1 MFISERRLRCGPI
14 LQEKIKKEKMRMKKI
29 SVAIDGPAGAGKSS
43 VASNVAKQLG
53 YVYIDTGAMYRSV
66 AVYAIQ
72 NGIKLPEQT
81 DRLIQSL
88 KDISISFSTEKG
100 VQRILLNGCDVT
112 ERIRESDASM
122 GSSCVAAIPEVRKM
136 LVARQKEMGADGGVI
151 MDGRDIGTTVLP
163 DAELKVYLTASV
175 EERAERRYREN
186 LERGIE
192 CDLER
197 IKKDVMARDENDMN
211 RAVSPLRRADD
222 AILLDTSDMT
232 FESVVSKLSDM
243 VKEREKNV
251 L

>member
-1 MFISERRLRCGPI
+1 
-14 LQEKIKKEKMRMKKI
+14 
-29 SVAIDGPAGAGKSS
+29 
-43 VASNVAKQLG
+43 
-53 YVYIDTGAMYRSV
+53 
-66 AVYAIQ
+66 
-72 NGIKLPEQT
+72 
-81 DRLIQSL
+81 
-88 KDISISFSTEKG
+88 
-100 VQRILLNGCDVT
+100 
-112 ERIRESDASM
+112 
-122 GSSCVAAIPEVRKM
+122 M

-175 EERAERRYREN
+175 EERAERRYKEN

-192 CDLER
+192 CDLET

-222 AILLDTSDMT
+222 AIVLDTSDMT
-232 FESVVSKLSDM
+232 FESVVRKLSDM